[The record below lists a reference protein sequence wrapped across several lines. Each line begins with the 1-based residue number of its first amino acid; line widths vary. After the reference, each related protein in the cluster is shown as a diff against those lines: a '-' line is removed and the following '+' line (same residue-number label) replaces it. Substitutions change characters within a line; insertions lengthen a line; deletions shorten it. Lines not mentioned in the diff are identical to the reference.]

1 MAERERA
8 SEEVRGGGCA
18 IVGNLGGFGKGEG
31 IERRKRCA
39 ILCDER

>member
-18 IVGNLGGFGKGEG
+18 IVGNLGVLAKGKE
-31 IERRKRCA
+31 
-39 ILCDER
+39 

>member
-18 IVGNLGGFGKGEG
+18 IVGNLGVLAKGRG
-31 IERRKRCA
+31 RNRKKKEM
-39 ILCDER
+39 CDFM